1 MATSANLA
9 RAFEIFQ
16 AATQEIRERFNVA
29 IPPTSPYS
37 TSCPPTHDDGKCLLV
52 VLLQNQW
59 AAFCRDLLEHSI
71 SGNGPTLGG
80 TALHPITLPDE
91 VLDHDGYLRSTAN
104 RIGRES
110 FTNAG
115 FPIWHNP
122 EFVIRVAKELQPSNH
137 DVLVLGISASA
148 SLRSLNIL
156 RNFIIHGGER
166 RVEYEKLL
174 NEYGKR
180 DISPAAFLTHQTSSD
195 TNLFENWLDEILL
208 VSRSA
213 AG

>member
-1 MATSANLA
+1 MASSANLE
-9 RAFEIFQ
+9 RAFQTFQ
-16 AATQEIRERFNVA
+16 TATQDIRERFNAA

-52 VLLQNQW
+52 VMLQNQW
-59 AAFCRDLLEHSI
+59 ATFCRDLLEHSI

-91 VLDHDGYLRSTAN
+91 AQNHDGYLRSTAN
-104 RIGRES
+104 RVSRE
-110 FTNAG
+110 G
-115 FPIWHNP
+115 FNNQGSPIWHNP

-148 SLRSLNIL
+148 SLRRMNTVRNI
-156 RNFIIHGGER
+156 IIHGGER
-166 RVEYEKLL
+166 RVEYERLL

-180 DISPAAFLTHQTSSD
+180 DISPAAFLAHQTPSGAK
-195 TNLFENWLDEILL
+195 LFEDWLDDILRAG
-208 VSRSA
+208 RSA
-213 AG
+213 AD